1 MVSYVWGPHL
11 SAPDLDRKKAPVA
24 EQGDD
29 QPAARVGSIR
39 LGMAGRAER
48 QQAVE
53 IEVRAP
59 LGALD
64 DDHRER
70 VCAVHGLDLGGVV
83 HVGRRRDARAGT
95 FELLDP
101 EESVLHCGHLATV
114 LLGDVGH
121 AGRRS
126 GKP

>member
-59 LGALD
+59 W
-64 DDHRER
+64 
-70 VCAVHGLDLGGVV
+70 
-83 HVGRRRDARAGT
+83 ARLTTITANAY
-95 FELLDP
+95 
-101 EESVLHCGHLATV
+101 VRCTV
-114 LLGDVGH
+114 WIW
-121 AGRRS
+121 AE
-126 GKP
+126 